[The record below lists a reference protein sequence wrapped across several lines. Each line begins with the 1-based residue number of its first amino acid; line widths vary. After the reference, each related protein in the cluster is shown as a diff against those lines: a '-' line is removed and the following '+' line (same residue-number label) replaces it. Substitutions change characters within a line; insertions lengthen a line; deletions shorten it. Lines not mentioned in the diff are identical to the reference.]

1 MFTKILKMKRPKLF
15 LSRKFFDFEHWT
27 GVDVMVKI
35 VFPAIILTILGL
47 ALMYCYLSEPIP
59 K

>member
-1 MFTKILKMKRPKLF
+1 MKHL

-27 GVDVMVKI
+27 GVDVVVKI
-35 VFPAIILTILGL
+35 VFPGL
-47 ALMYCYLSEPIP
+47 VLFIGVLAFFMIRYCYLSETIP